1 MVRDNKYL
9 ENLLYDIWENHF
21 CDVARLNL
29 VTIKYGKHS
38 KRQLG
43 SIKLIKDSRIFD
55 RYIKKYN
62 LNKEVFENPT
72 VSLITLTRYFSYD
85 HIPEYVIKATI
96 VHELCHYTH
105 GFSSPLER
113 IYKHPHRG
121 GIIKKEFQ
129 KRELLEIYTNS
140 KKWIKEN
147 WLKVIT

>member
-62 LNKEVFENPT
+62 LNKELFENPT

-129 KRELLEIYTNS
+129 KRELLDIYTDS

>member
-72 VSLITLTRYFSYD
+72 VSLITITRYFSYD

-121 GIIKKEFQ
+121 GVIKKEFQ
-129 KRELLEIYTNS
+129 KRELLDIYTDS

>member
-1 MVRDNKYL
+1 MIRDNKFL

-43 SIKLIKDSRIFD
+43 SIKLIKDMDTFEK
-55 RYIKKYN
+55 YINKYN
-62 LNKEVFENPT
+62 LSKELFENPS
-72 VSLITLTRYFSYD
+72 VSLITITRYFSYD
-85 HIPEYVIKATI
+85 YVPEYVIKATI

-105 GFSSPLER
+105 GFSSPLEKL
-113 IYKHPHRG
+113 YKHPHKG

-129 KRELLEIYTNS
+129 KRELLDIYIDS

-147 WLKVIT
+147 WISVIS

>member
-1 MVRDNKYL
+1 VVRDNKYL

-62 LNKEVFENPT
+62 LNKELFENPT

-129 KRELLEIYTNS
+129 KRELLDIYTNS

>member
-43 SIKLIKDSRIFD
+43 SIKLIKDSRTFD
-55 RYIKKYN
+55 RYVKKYN

-121 GIIKKEFQ
+121 GVIKKEFQ

>member
-1 MVRDNKYL
+1 VVRDNNYL
-9 ENLLYDIWENHF
+9 ENLLYDIWETHF

-43 SIKLIKDSRIFD
+43 SIKLIKDSRTFD
-55 RYIKKYN
+55 RYIKRYK
-62 LNKEVFENPT
+62 LNREVFENPS
-72 VSLITLTRYFSYD
+72 VSLITITRYFSYD
-85 HIPEYVIKATI
+85 YIPEYVIKATI

-113 IYKHPHRG
+113 IYTHPHRG
-121 GIIKKEFQ
+121 GVIKKEFQ
-129 KRELLEIYTNS
+129 KRELLDIYTDS

-147 WLKVIT
+147 WIKVVT

>member
-62 LNKEVFENPT
+62 LNKELFENPT

-129 KRELLEIYTNS
+129 KRELLDIYTNS